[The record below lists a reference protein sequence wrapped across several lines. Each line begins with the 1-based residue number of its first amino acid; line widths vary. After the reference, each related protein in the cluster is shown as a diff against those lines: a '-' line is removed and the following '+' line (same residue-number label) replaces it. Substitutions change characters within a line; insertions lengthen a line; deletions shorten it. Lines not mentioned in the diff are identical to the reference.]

1 MGWHMEHDQRHP
13 APEPDG
19 TRNTAPAV
27 PERNPVPEPLR
38 RSVLEPLSVG
48 TRNTAPDA
56 PPAPGTRNLVP
67 DGRITHTG
75 ETVREW
81 VRAALARSAAAGER
95 FHYDAS
101 LVMLPSPNGM
111 MSAYAIVIYT
121 PSARLD
127 LKPFGAVKMVGDFP
141 DESEIVKAVRSAVEE
156 LRQMQSE
163 ALRAPVNLS
172 SFKPQP

>member
-1 MGWHMEHDQRHP
+1 MERDHQRHP

-19 TRNTAPAV
+19 TRHMEPDHGVAHRTATARADVAHGETEPA
-27 PERNPVPEPLR
+27 PEPR
-38 RSVLEPLSVG
+38 
-48 TRNTAPDA
+48 
-56 PPAPGTRNLVP
+56 RNLVP
-67 DGRITHTG
+67 ESRITYTG

-101 LVMLPSPNGM
+101 LVMVPSPNGM

-127 LKPFGAVKMVGDFP
+127 LKPFGTVKMIGDFP
-141 DESEIVKAVRSAVEE
+141 SEKEVTDQVRSAVEE
-156 LRQMQSE
+156 LRQMQSQ
-163 ALRAPVNLS
+163 ALRAPIDLS
-172 SFKPQP
+172 SFKPRG

>member
-1 MGWHMEHDQRHP
+1 MERDHQRHP
-13 APEPDG
+13 VPEPDG
-19 TRNTAPAV
+19 TRYTEPDHEAARAV
-27 PERNPVPEPLR
+27 PDAEPVR

-48 TRNTAPDA
+48 TRHAAPEP

-67 DGRITHTG
+67 ESRITHTG

-101 LVMLPSPNGM
+101 LVMVPSPNGM

-127 LKPFGAVKMVGDFP
+127 LKPFGTVKMVGDFP
-141 DESEIVKAVRSAVEE
+141 DESEIIKAVRSAVEE
-156 LRQMQSE
+156 LRQAQSQ
-163 ALRAPVNLS
+163 ALRAPIDLS
-172 SFKPQP
+172 SFKPGP